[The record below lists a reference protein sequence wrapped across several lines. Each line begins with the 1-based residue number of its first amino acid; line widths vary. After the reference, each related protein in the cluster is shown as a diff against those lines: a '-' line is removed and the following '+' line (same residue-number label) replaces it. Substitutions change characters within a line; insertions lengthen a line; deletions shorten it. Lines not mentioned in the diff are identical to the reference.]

1 MSQSSDPSD
10 QPKPHSSLVSHH
22 SSSTA
27 KRRKTSE
34 PKWRRR
40 IRYIYF
46 RFIRMRGT
54 SQAIARGLASGV
66 FAGWFPLFG
75 LQTIIG
81 VALAAVFRGNK
92 IMAAAG
98 TWVSNPFTYVPIYYF
113 NFRIG
118 EWLLE
123 RVGISVQMPGQDFQ
137 KVIADAG
144 WQAFQ
149 QFVALGAGFIATL
162 FLGCFTVGIL
172 SAIGAYFL
180 GLAVVQRIR
189 QRRSKRSTRK
199 LR

>member
-1 MSQSSDPSD
+1 
-10 QPKPHSSLVSHH
+10 
-22 SSSTA
+22 
-27 KRRKTSE
+27 
-34 PKWRRR
+34 
-40 IRYIYF
+40 
-46 RFIRMRGT
+46 MRGT

-81 VALAAVFRGNK
+81 VALAAIFRGNK

-123 RVGISVQMPGQDFQ
+123 LVGISVQMPNKQDFQ
-137 KVIADAG
+137 TVIAAAG

-149 QFVALGAGFIATL
+149 QFVALGAGFIGTL

-180 GLAVVQRIR
+180 GFALIQRIR
-189 QRRSKRSTRK
+189 QRRSERSKR
-199 LR
+199 